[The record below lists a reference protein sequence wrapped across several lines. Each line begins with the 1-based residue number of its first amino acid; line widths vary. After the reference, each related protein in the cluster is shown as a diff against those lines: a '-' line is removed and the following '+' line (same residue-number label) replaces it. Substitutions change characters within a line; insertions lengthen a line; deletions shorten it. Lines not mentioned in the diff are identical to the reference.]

1 MNNKKYKPK
10 VRKISNSIEKTDG
23 KKECLRTILLDD
35 LDELYSIVI
44 DLQIITYLNQVVQCD
59 AESSDDIDILGFQ
72 KKENVEMFILEM
84 QIEKMKKL
92 DSLIKKISM

>member
-1 MNNKKYKPK
+1 MNNKNYKPK
-10 VRKISNSIEKTDG
+10 ARKISDNLENFDG
-23 KKECLRTILLDD
+23 QKECLRTVLLDD

-44 DLQIITYLNQVVQCD
+44 DLQIITYLNQLVQCD
-59 AESSDDIDILGFQ
+59 TENGDDVDISGFQ

-84 QIEKMKKL
+84 QIEKMKTL